1 MPVLAAALCFHVAAR
16 LWSFIRDSCPLLL
29 RCNET
34 HPPNCPIKRGSER
47 VTFRRADVRM
57 FWWPSSQR
65 LYFDCAADKT
75 ESGKKK
81 KKVPWLH
88 FKTRPCC
95 KLCTFIKKK
104 KKKKRQKNTTTWR
117 VKLYTY
123 EVICNPLISQE
134 PVFHFSPQ
142 NSMRVCRSRQRGDRA
157 AVSHASGLFYC
168 FNTWNNQLLFLCAT
182 SQFWN
187 RLITLPRFFQRL
199 HLTAQ
204 TARLFYSCHHEV
216 LLVNHKKV
224 WLFSYFFLPYMVK
237 YILNVTF
244 WKTHW
249 QVTVVNF
256 NRGIKSLNS
265 AVPLSILA
273 LFISWFWFYGLQFS
287 CSQANVF
294 SQKNIVSS

>member
-1 MPVLAAALCFHVAAR
+1 MWECFDDPAVKGCILTAQ
-16 LWSFIRDSCPLLL
+16 LTKL
-29 RCNET
+29 RVE
-34 HPPNCPIKRGSER
+34 
-47 VTFRRADVRM
+47 
-57 FWWPSSQR
+57 
-65 LYFDCAADKT
+65 
-75 ESGKKK
+75 KKK

-95 KLCTFIKKK
+95 KLCTFIK

-187 RLITLPRFFQRL
+187 RLITLPRFFQCL

-204 TARLFYSCHHEV
+204 TD
-216 LLVNHKKV
+216 
-224 WLFSYFFLPYMVK
+224 YFTA
-237 YILNVTF
+237 VTTRYF
-244 WKTHW
+244 
-249 QVTVVNF
+249 
-256 NRGIKSLNS
+256 
-265 AVPLSILA
+265 
-273 LFISWFWFYGLQFS
+273 
-287 CSQANVF
+287 
-294 SQKNIVSS
+294 